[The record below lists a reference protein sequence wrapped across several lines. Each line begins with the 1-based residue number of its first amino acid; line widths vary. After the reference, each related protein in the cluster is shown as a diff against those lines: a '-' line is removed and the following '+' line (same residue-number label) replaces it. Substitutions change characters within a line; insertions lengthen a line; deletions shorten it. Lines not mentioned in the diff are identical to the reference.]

1 MKKQYVFLSHDVDWG
16 YKGPSKEHILERK
29 DRFDKK
35 LFETTPINKLY
46 HNFSEFMEIEENFGV
61 KSTFFFRT
69 QYENSDYRDYEEVIK
84 KITNKVKPSILK
96 KIESLCIDCT
106 IKNTVKEVIDTI
118 ISILILEPFDGRLLQ
133 KSSS

>member
-1 MKKQYVFLSHDVDWG
+1 MVD
-16 YKGPSKEHILERK
+16 SKEYFLLANPHHIK
-29 DRFDKK
+29 
-35 LFETTPINKLY
+35 
-46 HNFSEFMEIEENFGV
+46 SIEYDENIEV
-61 KSTFFFRT
+61 
-69 QYENSDYRDYEEVIK
+69 DLDEVIIDSIK
-84 KITNKVKPSILK
+84 DKYKDSLISIVDEKQILK